1 MAVKDGLGPR
11 PVSQTA
17 KRHFLNRLETSSKP
31 WLFLRFYTANCHP
44 ARVLLEPAFVLHKL
58 FAPSGILLLVRPPLT
73 RSPCWRQG
81 SADMNLYTRSFCKR
95 LGWDIY
101 QCTHLASPGEQEWM
115 SSFQTFYSRP
125 SWEMQRGADSLH
137 LWVCLNIN
145 IRCTS
150 VYPIPGIYHHF
161 PICSPLK
168 FIKVAFFSGQ
178 KPTVLDPKTWPS
190 RRWSGQLSGQARR
203 GRLDDYP
210 LVIIHGWLAIE
221 TAGWKIWVKI
231 IFCCHVS

>member
-1 MAVKDGLGPR
+1 MLLME
-11 PVSQTA
+11 
-17 KRHFLNRLETSSKP
+17 FLNGTLQYSKVMP
-31 WLFLRFYTANCHP
+31 VP
-44 ARVLLEPAFVLHKL
+44 AIATGPMC
-58 FAPSGILLLVRPPLT
+58 S
-73 RSPCWRQG
+73 WN
-81 SADMNLYTRSFCKR
+81 MNLYTRSFCKR

>member
-1 MAVKDGLGPR
+1 MSLME
-11 PVSQTA
+11 
-17 KRHFLNRLETSSKP
+17 FLNGTLQYSKVMP
-31 WLFLRFYTANCHP
+31 VP
-44 ARVLLEPAFVLHKL
+44 AIATGPMC
-58 FAPSGILLLVRPPLT
+58 S
-73 RSPCWRQG
+73 WN
-81 SADMNLYTRSFCKR
+81 MNLYTRSFCKR

-168 FIKVAFFSGQ
+168 FIKVAFFLAKNQQFWTQ
-178 KPTVLDPKTWPS
+178 KRDPPGDGVDSWVV
-190 RRWSGQLSGQARR
+190 
-203 GRLDDYP
+203 RLEEAVWMIT
-210 LVIIHGWLAIE
+210 LW
-221 TAGWKIWVKI
+221 W
-231 IFCCHVS
+231 